1 MKLSLEVNRAGLAGL
16 GLLWLALLWATPVAA
31 QGPEPRA
38 LVITASNLTAD
49 SAKAAGAERQDRSM
63 ARPGDLLAYS
73 LAFTNTT
80 SGTVNN
86 VRFVDPLP
94 KGLVYKSASARAD
107 KPVRIEYS
115 IDGGKSYTARPMIA
129 VVEQGRQVEKPAP
142 VQSYTHIRWTVSG
155 PLAAGAQVT
164 AGFQAEV
171 SKSAHEAN

>member
-1 MKLSLEVNRAGLAGL
+1 MKPSREMSRAGLAGL
-16 GLLWLALLWATPVAA
+16 GLVWLALMWATPVAA
-31 QGPEPRA
+31 QSPEPKP

-49 SAKAAGAERQDRSM
+49 SAKAAGTQRQDRSM

-80 SGTVNN
+80 SGTVSH
-86 VRFVDPLP
+86 VQFVDPLP
-94 KGLVYKSASARAD
+94 NGLVYKTGSARAD

-115 IDGGKSYTARPMIA
+115 IDGGKTYTARPMIA
-129 VVEQGRQVEKPAP
+129 VTEAGRRVEKPAP
-142 VQSYTHIRWTVSG
+142 VQSYSHIRWTVSG

-171 SKSAHEAN
+171 STSANEAK